1 MKTTAVVVLII
12 AFGSVSASAEDS
24 AGPPPTSGSRVEPSG
39 AASSDN
45 LDARFAQILIQL
57 TSDRLQ
63 RAKSA
68 NTEVPGTVSAD
79 DLALIQ
85 RELDAFVQLDN
96 DTKNGGKLNW
106 FKMLLDMA
114 EASRSSA
121 DSDWRR
127 ISALPETTQGFA
139 RLNRD
144 MVRLRAELA
153 DVNLERGKAAA
164 SGSADEKQNW
174 ALQYVFVQMQ
184 EVRDRVR
191 VLEERE

>member
-1 MKTTAVVVLII
+1 MKTTTVAVLII
-12 AFGSVSASAEDS
+12 AFGSVSASAEDVVG
-24 AGPPPTSGSRVEPSG
+24 APPTSDSRVEPSG
-39 AASSDN
+39 SAALDN

-139 RLNRD
+139 RLDRD

>member
-1 MKTTAVVVLII
+1 MKTTTVILLFMAI
-12 AFGSVSASAEDS
+12 GSVSARAEDT
-24 AGPPPTSGSRVEPSG
+24 AGPPPTSGSQIG
-39 AASSDN
+39 ATGSVATDN
-45 LDARFAQILIQL
+45 LDARFAQILTKL
-57 TSDRLQ
+57 TSDRLE
-63 RAKSA
+63 RAKGA

-85 RELDAFVQLDN
+85 RELDAFVQLQS
-96 DTKNGGKLNW
+96 DTKNGGRLNW
-106 FKMLLDMA
+106 FEMLLDMA

-139 RLNRD
+139 RLDRD
-144 MVRLRAELA
+144 MVHLRAELA

-174 ALQYVFVQMQ
+174 ALQYVFVEMQ
-184 EVRDRVR
+184 EVNDRVR
-191 VLEERE
+191 VLEERQ